1 MAGRIGNNELTRSL
15 ISSLQRNISDQTE
28 LREKG
33 WAEKAILR
41 PSDDPTGSTQILSLN
56 SQLQRLDQYKSS
68 LVHHKA
74 WSETTRVQLDQVN
87 KVLGNVG
94 EIVTKAKSG
103 SLDEKALEALA
114 EQLNGELLNL
124 ASLAN
129 GTHDGKYIFAG
140 DRTDKPAFR
149 VETDAN
155 SGNIVGVY
163 YQGDHKVKTVKTR
176 DQGMIE
182 LGVLGSSAGSPD
194 QSGVFIDGKRGVNLF
209 DSIISLRDQLYA
221 NNTQDLADVE
231 AAIDNGVSSVTSAQ
245 ARLGTAQQRLE
256 LDRYQGQ
263 QQNAE
268 VSKVL
273 ASVEDIDYAT
283 LISKLNKLE
292 LAYQYAAA
300 SGGRMLQRG
309 LLNYL

>member
-1 MAGRIGNNELTRSL
+1 
-15 ISSLQRNISDQTE
+15 
-28 LREKG
+28 
-33 WAEKAILR
+33 
-41 PSDDPTGSTQILSLN
+41 
-56 SQLQRLDQYKSS
+56 
-68 LVHHKA
+68 
-74 WSETTRVQLDQVN
+74 
-87 KVLGNVG
+87 
-94 EIVTKAKSG
+94 
-103 SLDEKALEALA
+103 
-114 EQLNGELLNL
+114 
-124 ASLAN
+124 
-129 GTHDGKYIFAG
+129 
-140 DRTDKPAFR
+140 
-149 VETDAN
+149 
-155 SGNIVGVY
+155 
-163 YQGDHKVKTVKTR
+163 
-176 DQGMIE
+176 
-182 LGVLGSSAGSPD
+182 
-194 QSGVFIDGKRGVNLF
+194 VNLF

-256 LDRYQGQ
+256 LDRNNGQ